1 MVMVVHS
8 VRVSFSFNQASD
20 DLLAVL
26 RSTRSYPLHIGNV
39 AVRLLGERQALRID
53 AEPPRAERLDGR
65 RERDV
70 QRCAPVRNASKS
82 EKRPPFTIS
91 PGDDAFE

>member
-1 MVMVVHS
+1 MIMVVDAI
-8 VRVSFSFNQASD
+8 RVGLPLDQARD
-20 DLLAVL
+20 DLLAIF
-26 RSTRSYPLHIGNV
+26 RSSRSYPLHVAHV
-39 AVRLLGERQALRID
+39 AVGLLGQGQTLTID

-65 RERDV
+65 REGDV